1 MSKQL
6 ILLAGVSCLTLL
18 TGVAHAADEA
28 ASTPAPTTPAASS
41 SSGSEVSEV
50 VITAD
55 KVGLLERRPSTTV
68 FGLSKPL
75 IETPR
80 AATMISDT
88 NIQRY
93 GITTI
98 DQLTEVAPGT
108 FTASFYGVPGT
119 LNVRGTL
126 AENYFEGF
134 KLITNF
140 GTYSTPVGD
149 ASRIDIVR
157 GPPSP
162 IYGPG
167 FVGGLLNFVPKSASD
182 SGTYLTQTTG
192 EIDVTGG
199 SYAKKNLNVQLGGP
213 VNAGPLQGGVYA
225 YAEYDNSGSF
235 YDGIHPE
242 HFMGELSGRFDL
254 PDSWHLA
261 ADFEY
266 YNSSGDVQTPGW
278 NRVTQNLI
286 NNQTYITGHNT
297 SLTPSPGAAYL
308 TPNQATPSAPYYP
321 YNYNTC
327 PAGTGDA
334 GLACAYYGFY
344 AGPAN
349 WMVLNSGVGTAKL
362 SPHDVYVSGQDFS
375 NTSTPTAYIGLS
387 KDIPWADST
396 LKFEAFYNGLDNQ
409 RYVSYGFPAWERA
422 QAFEARGS
430 YDFKLNGWDDNFKAD
445 TIVGASMRYD
455 YSRNM
460 ESFDSGLIALDRRDL
475 TVGATPSDSL
485 CSPFS
490 IGDTTDE
497 VPANCMGWETDIH
510 TTWFDYGQF
519 FTTDLT
525 FFKNLDFTLGGR
537 LDEYKVNSVDTGFL
551 DYDYLSGAGEPADHT
566 PLSVSKTEPTYT
578 ASVTYKLPFGLMP
591 YLTYA
596 HTAALEFD
604 QAADIE
610 TELLENGGW
619 IQYSTL
625 EEAGLKFQELNGTL
639 VGSLDYYHQT
649 RPQLQGGGSGVAPT
663 VVDTVGA
670 GTELEM
676 RWVATKNFSF
686 TFAGNMQHTV
696 VKGPDA
702 SFTYLPPQTVCGNN
716 ITCLVNS
723 FGGQYVTFNFSSI
736 PGRAGDYEYMPIPH
750 SVASLY
756 GNYVSDDYDWGRVGY
771 TAGVQH
777 TSYTSGTVPNAV
789 IYPAYYLVNMSAFFQ
804 HKNIEVDVNVNNVF
818 NKLYF
823 IPDADTYVNMG
834 VLPGVGREV
843 FVTLKGK
850 F

>member
-18 TGVAHAADEA
+18 AGVAQAADP
-28 ASTPAPTTPAASS
+28 ASATADQANPA
-41 SSGSEVSEV
+41 VSEV

-55 KVGLLERRPSTTV
+55 KVGLLEQRPSTTV

-75 IETPR
+75 IDTPR
-80 AATMISDT
+80 AATMITDT

-98 DQLTEVAPGT
+98 DQLTTIAPGT

-119 LNVRGTL
+119 LNIRGTL

-167 FVGGLLNFVPKSASD
+167 FVGGLLNFVPKSANSAGAYITAPTAEVD
-182 SGTYLTQTTG
+182 L
-192 EIDVTGG
+192 TGG
-199 SYAKKNLNVQLGGP
+199 SYDKKNITAQLGGP
-213 VNAGPLQGGVYA
+213 VNWGAVQGGLYA
-225 YAEYDNSGSF
+225 YGEYDNSGSF
-235 YDGIHPE
+235 YDGIHPI

-261 ADFEY
+261 TDFQY

-278 NRVTQNLI
+278 NRLTQNLI
-286 NNQTYITGHNT
+286 DNQIYITGRNTALHNT
-297 SLTPSPGAAYL
+297 PGVPYL
-308 TPNQATPSAPYYP
+308 TPAQASPTAPYYP
-321 YNYNTC
+321 FDFNAC
-327 PAGTGDA
+327 GDA
-334 GLACAYYGFY
+334 GLACGYFGYY
-344 AGPAN
+344 AGAP
-349 WMVLNSGVGTAKL
+349 LTSFPLTTGVGTAKL
-362 SPHDVYVSGQDFS
+362 SPHDVYISGQDFS
-375 NTSTPTAYIGLS
+375 NTSTPTVYIGLS
-387 KDIPWADST
+387 KDIPWLDST

-422 QAFEARGS
+422 QAFEGRAT
-430 YDFKLNGWDDNFKAD
+430 YDFKLKGWDDNFAAD
-445 TIVGASMRYD
+445 TIVGGSVRYD

-475 TVGATPSDSL
+475 TIGARPTDSL
-485 CSPFS
+485 CSPFT
-490 IGDTTDE
+490 IGDTNDE
-497 VPANCMGWETDIH
+497 VPTNCMGWETDIH

-519 FTTDLT
+519 ITTDLT

-537 LDEYKVNSVDTGFL
+537 LDEYKVNSVDTGIL
-551 DYDYLSGAGEPADHT
+551 DFDYLGTTPDHT

-591 YLTYA
+591 YGTYA

-604 QAADIE
+604 QAADIA
-610 TELLENGGW
+610 TDLLQNGGW

-625 EEAGLKFQELNGTL
+625 EEAGVKFQELGGTL
-639 VGSLDYYHQT
+639 VGSFDWYHQD
-649 RPQLQGGGSGVAPT
+649 RPQLSGIAPINVINTVGSGL
-663 VVDTVGA
+663 
-670 GTELEM
+670 ELEA

-696 VKGPDA
+696 VKGPDT
-702 SFTYLPPQTVCGNN
+702 SFAYLPAQTVCGNN
-716 ITCLVNS
+716 TTCLVNS
-723 FGGQYVTFNFSSI
+723 YGGQFITFNFSSI
-736 PGRAGDYEYMPIPH
+736 AGRSGSYEYMPIPH
-750 SVASLY
+750 GVASLY
-756 GNYVSDDYDWGRVGY
+756 GNYVSDDYDWGRVGL

-804 HKNIEVDVNVNNVF
+804 HKNLEVDVNVNNLF
-818 NKLYF
+818 DKLYF
-823 IPDADTYVNMG
+823 TPDADTYVNMG

>member
-18 TGVAHAADEA
+18 AGVAHAADPA
-28 ASTPAPTTPAASS
+28 ASTTASTTSSTSASS
-41 SSGSEVSEV
+41 TNEVSEV

-98 DQLTEVAPGT
+98 DQLTTVSPGT

-162 IYGPG
+162 VYGPG

-182 SGTYLTQTTG
+182 TGAYITQPTG
-192 EIDVTGG
+192 EITVTGG
-199 SYAKKNLNVQLGGP
+199 SYDKKNLTVQLGGP
-213 VNAGPLQGGVYA
+213 VNAGAVQGGLYA

-235 YDGIHPE
+235 YNGIYPE
-242 HFMGELSGRFDL
+242 HFMGEMSARFDL
-254 PDSWHLA
+254 PNSWHLA
-261 ADFEY
+261 ADFQY

-278 NRVTQNLI
+278 NRLTQNLI
-286 NNQTYITGHNT
+286 NNQTYITGRNT
-297 SLTPSPGAAYL
+297 SLTPTPGVPYL
-308 TPNQATPSAPYYP
+308 TPAQATPIAGVFGESYP
-321 YNYNTC
+321 NIFNNC
-327 PAGTGDA
+327 GDA
-334 GLACAYYGFY
+334 GLACV
-344 AGPAN
+344 AGAGSEPSF
-349 WMVLNSGVGTAKL
+349 VLNTGVGTAKL
-362 SPHDVYVSGQDFS
+362 SPHDVYISGQDFS

-387 KDIPWADST
+387 KDIPWAEST
-396 LKFEAFYNGLDNQ
+396 LKFEAFWNGLDNQ

-422 QAFEARGS
+422 QAYEARGS
-430 YDFKLNGWDDNFKAD
+430 YDFKLKGWDDNFAAD

-485 CSPFS
+485 CSPFD
-490 IGDTTDE
+490 IGDTNDE

-537 LDEYKVNSVDTGFL
+537 LDEYKVNSVDTGIL
-551 DYDYLSGAGEPADHT
+551 DFDYLGTTPDHT

-591 YLTYA
+591 YATYA

-610 TELLENGGW
+610 TELLQNGGW
-619 IQYSTL
+619 VQYSTL

-649 RPQLQGGGSGVAPT
+649 RPQLQGGGGGSPPD

-670 GTELEM
+670 GTELEI

-686 TFAGNMQHTV
+686 TFAGNMQHTI
-696 VKGPDA
+696 VKGPDD
-702 SFTYLPPQTVCGNN
+702 SFTYLPAQTVCGNN

-723 FGGQYVTFNFSSI
+723 YGGQFVTFAFSSV

-756 GNYVSDDYDWGRVGY
+756 GNYISDDYDWGRIGY

-777 TSYTSGTVPNAV
+777 TSFTSGTVPDAV
-789 IYPAYYLVNMSAFFQ
+789 IYPAYYLVNMSAFYQ

-834 VLPGVGREV
+834 VLPGVGREI

>member
-6 ILLAGVSCLTLL
+6 FLLAGVSSLTLL
-18 TGVAHAADEA
+18 AGVAHAADPA
-28 ASTPAPTTPAASS
+28 PATTAST
-41 SSGSEVSEV
+41 GNEVSEV

-55 KVGLLERRPSTTV
+55 KVGLLEKRPSTTV

-80 AATMISDT
+80 AATMITDT

-98 DQLTEVAPGT
+98 DQLTTVAPGT

-167 FVGGLLNFVPKSASD
+167 FVGGFLNFVPKTASD
-182 SGTYLTQTTG
+182 SGAYITQPTG
-192 EIDVTGG
+192 EISVTGG
-199 SYAKKNLNVQLGGP
+199 SYDKKNLTAQLGGP
-213 VNAGPLQGGVYA
+213 VNAGALQGGLYA
-225 YAEYDNSGSF
+225 YGEYDNSGSF
-235 YDGIHPE
+235 YDGIHPI

-261 ADFEY
+261 ADFQY

-286 NNQTYITGHNT
+286 NNQIYITGRNT
-297 SLTPSPGAAYL
+297 TLTPSPGAAYL
-308 TPNQATPSAPYYP
+308 TPAQASPPLYYGDNYP
-321 YNYNTC
+321 ANYNFC
-327 PAGTGDA
+327 GDA
-334 GLACAYYGFY
+334 GLACV
-344 AGPAN
+344 AGAGSEPSF
-349 WMVLNSGVGTAKL
+349 VLNSGVGTAKL
-362 SPHDVYVSGQDFS
+362 SPHNVYISGQDFS

-422 QAFEARGS
+422 QAYEARGT
-430 YDFKLNGWDDNFKAD
+430 YDFKLSGWDDNFKAD

-475 TVGATPSDSL
+475 TVGATPTDSL

-519 FTTDLT
+519 ATTDLT

-537 LDEYKVNSVDTGFL
+537 VDEYKVNSVDTGIL
-551 DYDYLSGAGEPADHT
+551 DYDYTGIPDHT

-591 YLTYA
+591 YATYA

-604 QAADIE
+604 QAADIA
-610 TELLENGGW
+610 TDLLQNGGW

-625 EEAGLKFQELNGTL
+625 KEAGLKFQELGGTL
-639 VGSLDYYHQT
+639 VGSFDWYEQD
-649 RPQLQGGGSGVAPT
+649 RPQLSGLSPVQVINTVGSGL
-663 VVDTVGA
+663 
-670 GTELEM
+670 ELEM

-686 TFAGNMQHTV
+686 TFAGNMQHTI
-696 VKGPDA
+696 VKGPDP
-702 SFTYLPPQTVCGNN
+702 SFTYLSPQTVCGNSM
-716 ITCLVNS
+716 TCLVDS
-723 FGGQYVTFNFSSI
+723 YGGQYVTFNFSSI
-736 PGRAGDYEYMPIPH
+736 PGRSGNYEYMPIPH
-750 SVASLY
+750 GVASLY

-777 TSYTSGTVPNAV
+777 TSYTSGTVPDAV
-789 IYPAYYLVNMSAFFQ
+789 IYPAYYLVNMSAFYQ

-823 IPDADTYVNMG
+823 TPDADTYVNMG

>member
-1 MSKQL
+1 MSKRL
-6 ILLAGVSCLTLL
+6 ILLAGGSCLTLL
-18 TGVAHAADEA
+18 ASVAQAADPT
-28 ASTPAPTTPAASS
+28 ASTSASTTSSTSASTTN
-41 SSGSEVSEV
+41 EVSEV

-55 KVGLLERRPSTTV
+55 KVGLLEKRPSTTV

-98 DQLTEVAPGT
+98 DQLTTVAPGT
-108 FTASFYGVPGT
+108 FTASFFGVPGT

-182 SGTYLTQTTG
+182 TGAYITQPTG
-192 EIDVTGG
+192 EITVTGG
-199 SYAKKNLNVQLGGP
+199 SYDKKNLTVQLGGP
-213 VNAGPLQGGVYA
+213 VDAGAVQGGLYA

-235 YDGIHPE
+235 YNGIYPK
-242 HFMGELSGRFDL
+242 HFMGEMSARFDL

-261 ADFEY
+261 ADFQY

-278 NRVTQNLI
+278 NRITQNLI
-286 NNQTYITGHNT
+286 DNQIYITGRNT
-297 SLTPSPGAAYL
+297 SLTPSPGTPFL
-308 TPNQATPSAPYYP
+308 TPNQAALGAFAPYP
-321 YNYNTC
+321 NDFNAC
-327 PAGTGDA
+327 GDA
-334 GLACAYYGFY
+334 GLSCA
-344 AGPAN
+344 AGAGSLPSF
-349 WMVLNSGVGTAKL
+349 VLNTGVGTTKL
-362 SPHDVYVSGQDFS
+362 SPHDVYISAQDFS

-396 LKFEAFYNGLDNQ
+396 LKLEAFWNGLDNQ

-422 QAFEARGS
+422 QAYETRGS
-430 YDFKLNGWDDNFKAD
+430 YDFKLKGWDDNFAAD
-445 TIVGASMRYD
+445 TIVGASIRYD

-460 ESFDSGLIALDRRDL
+460 ESFNSGLIALDRRDL
-475 TVGATPSDSL
+475 TVGATPSDSF
-485 CSPFS
+485 CTPFD
-490 IGDTTDE
+490 IGDTNDE

-537 LDEYKVNSVDTGFL
+537 LDEYKVNSVDTGIL
-551 DYDYLSGAGEPADHT
+551 DFDYLGNTPDHT

-591 YLTYA
+591 YATYA
-596 HTAALEFD
+596 RTAALEFD
-604 QAADIE
+604 QAADIA
-610 TELLENGGW
+610 TDLLQNGGW

-625 EEAGLKFQELNGTL
+625 REAGLKFQELNGTL
-639 VGSLDYYHQT
+639 VGSFDWYDQD
-649 RPQLQGGGSGVAPT
+649 RPELSGIAPIDVINTVGSGL
-663 VVDTVGA
+663 
-670 GTELEM
+670 ELEM

-686 TFAGNMQHTV
+686 TFAGNMQHTI
-696 VKGPDA
+696 VKGPDT
-702 SFTYLPPQTVCGNN
+702 SFADLAPQTVCGASMA
-716 ITCLVNS
+716 CLVNA
-723 FGGQYVTFNFSSI
+723 FGGQFVTFDFASV
-736 PGRAGDYEYMPIPH
+736 PGRSGDYEFMPIPH
-750 SVASLY
+750 GVASLY
-756 GNYVSDDYDWGRVGY
+756 GNYVSDDYDWGKVGV

-777 TSYTSGTVPNAV
+777 TSFTSGTVPDAV

-804 HKNIEVDVNVNNVF
+804 HKNLEIDLNVNNVF
-818 NKLYF
+818 NEIYF
-823 IPDADTYVNMG
+823 TPDADTFVNTG
-834 VLPGVGREV
+834 ALPGVGREF
-843 FVTLKGK
+843 FVTLRGK